1 LAEDERRTTI
11 RIRHKQFTYAFL
23 ALVAGIATLGR
34 IPAQA
39 QRHQPDLVPVGLRMA
54 TADSTRPFQRY
65 RADGIRTRQQRSA
78 IVATGAEIEAVGP
91 DYVIVAATPE
101 QRSQIATL
109 GAALQLMPLV
119 SDFPLA
125 DSAYHNYNEMVA
137 EVRASAAAHPAIIQL
152 FSLGSS
158 YEGRD
163 LLAAKISDNV
173 GQDEDEPEALFVGHY
188 HAREH
193 LTVEMLLYLLHLLAD
208 NYGLAGQEQI
218 TGLVDSREI
227 YLVFALNPDGG
238 EYDIQ
243 NGFYQSWRKNR
254 QPNADGTY
262 GTDLNRNHGYKWG
275 CCGGSSP
282 SPGDLIYRGA
292 APASA
297 PEVAAV
303 ERFVDSRVVGGQ
315 QQIAVAISF
324 HTYSELIL
332 WPYGYTYDRQPPDMW
347 PDDQAVFVAL
357 GQAMA
362 ASNGY
367 TPQQAS
373 DLYITDGDFSDWAY
387 GRHRIFAFTFE
398 MYPTVFGAE
407 GFYPPAAA
415 IAAQTAR
422 NRDAL
427 LYLLAN
433 AGCPYAAIGKAA
445 ERCAGGRINPPSR
458 VFVPLS
464 SR

>member
-1 LAEDERRTTI
+1 MPHYRL
-11 RIRHKQFTYAFL
+11 TYALL
-23 ALVAGIATLGR
+23 AIVAGIVALGL

-39 QRHQPDLVPVGLRMA
+39 QRDQQDRAPLAASTAATGLA
-54 TADSTRPFQRY
+54 RPFQRY

-78 IVATGAEIEAVGP
+78 IVAIGAEIEAVGP
-91 DYVIVAATPE
+91 DFVIVVATPE
-101 QRSQIATL
+101 QRSRI
-109 GAALQLMPLV
+109 AALGGRLQLIPLL

-137 EVRASAAAHPAIIQL
+137 EVQASAAAHPAIVQL
-152 FSLGSS
+152 FSLGRSH
-158 YEGRD
+158 EGRE

-173 GQDEDEPEALFVGHY
+173 GQDEDEPEALFIGQY

-193 LTVEMLLYLLHLLAD
+193 LTVEMLLYTLHLLAD
-208 NYGLAGQEQI
+208 SYGLAGQEQI
-218 TGLVDSREI
+218 TSLVDSREI

-238 EYDIQ
+238 EYDIL
-243 NGFYQSWRKNR
+243 NGFYQFWRKNR
-254 QPNADGTY
+254 QPNADGSY
-262 GTDLNRNHGYKWG
+262 GTDLNRNHRYKWG

-282 SPGDLIYRGA
+282 FPSDLVYRGP
-292 APASA
+292 APVSA
-297 PEVAAV
+297 PEVAAM
-303 ERFVDSRVVGGQ
+303 ERFVNSRVIGGQ

-332 WPYGYTYDRQPPDMW
+332 WPYGYTYDPQPPDMW
-347 PDDQAVFVAL
+347 PDDRAVFVAL

-373 DLYITDGDFSDWAY
+373 NLYITDGDFADWAY
-387 GRHRIFAFTFE
+387 GQHRIFAFTFE

-407 GFYPPAAA
+407 GFYPPATA

-433 AGCPYAAIGKAA
+433 AACPYAAIGKAA
-445 ERCAGGRINPPSR
+445 DRCADGRINPPLR
-458 VFVPLS
+458 VYLP
-464 SR
+464 R